1 MRYKTR
7 YLRIVVIGLFSLLAP
22 GSVFADEV
30 LPLQTLF
37 TNVNIFNGTEDKLYE
52 NHSVLVEGNLI
63 KAISTGEIETNGN
76 ATVIDGQG
84 KTLMPGIIEAHGHL
98 GLPIPPASIG
108 TDEDWQYVALKS
120 SVVAKEYLDHGWT
133 TVRDAGGMVSG
144 IKKAIDEGVIVGP
157 RVYSSGM
164 FISQTSGHGDFRR
177 FGEPHPSTLT
187 VKPFFFRYYG
197 HLADGV
203 PEVRRASR
211 EELRKGAVHLKLMA
225 GGGIA
230 STYDPLHTTQFSVE
244 EIKAAVDAA
253 ADWGTYVMVHAYTDK
268 AVARAVEAG
277 VKVIE
282 HGQLMT
288 EDTAI
293 EMAKKNV
300 WLSTQV
306 FYAITEPTAEQI
318 NAVGDVGY
326 NKWKSVSDGTAASIK
341 LAKKHGI
348 KIAFGTDLW
357 GPAMAVGIANE
368 FIARK
373 EFFSNIEILKQATS
387 INGELLRLTGKL
399 NPYPQGPI
407 GVIEKGAY
415 ADILVVDGNP
425 LDEIEVLTKP
435 KENIKVIMKD
445 GVVYKN
451 TL

>member
-1 MRYKTR
+1 
-7 YLRIVVIGLFSLLAP
+7 L
-22 GSVFADEV
+22 
-30 LPLQTLF
+30 
-37 TNVNIFNGTEDKLYE
+37 
-52 NHSVLVEGNLI
+52 
-63 KAISTGEIETNGN
+63 
-76 ATVIDGQG
+76 
-84 KTLMPGIIEAHGHL
+84 
-98 GLPIPPASIG
+98 
-108 TDEDWQYVALKS
+108 
-120 SVVAKEYLDHGWT
+120 
-133 TVRDAGGMVSG
+133 
-144 IKKAIDEGVIVGP
+144 
-157 RVYSSGM
+157 
-164 FISQTSGHGDFRR
+164 
-177 FGEPHPSTLT
+177 
-187 VKPFFFRYYG
+187 
-197 HLADGV
+197 
-203 PEVRRASR
+203 
-211 EELRKGAVHLKLMA
+211 
-225 GGGIA
+225 
-230 STYDPLHTTQFSVE
+230 E

-268 AVARAVEAG
+268 AVARAVKAG

-318 NAVGDVGY
+318 KAVGDVGY
-326 NKWKSVSDGTAASIK
+326 RKWKSVSDGTAASIK

-368 FIARK
+368 FIVRK
-373 EFFSNIEILKQATS
+373 KFFSNFEILKQATS

-415 ADILVVDGNP
+415 ADLLVVDGNP
-425 LDEIEVLTKP
+425 LDEIEVLSKP
-435 KENIKVIMKD
+435 KDNIKVIMKD
-445 GVVYKN
+445 GVIYKN

>member
-1 MRYKTR
+1 MKK
-7 YLRIVVIGLFSLLAP
+7 LSLIAIVLILTVGNS
-22 GSVFADEV
+22 FA
-30 LPLQTLF
+30 QTTPKKIVLF
-37 TNVNIFNGTEDKLYE
+37 TNVMVFDGTSDKLLKRD
-52 NHSVLVEGNLI
+52 VLVEDNIITAVSKEGLMVIASENTTI
-63 KAISTGEIETNGN
+63 
-76 ATVIDGQG
+76 IDGGG

-98 GLPIPPASIG
+98 GLPMSPAQIG

-120 SVVAKEYLDHGWT
+120 SVVAKRYLDHGWT
-133 TVRDAGGMVSG
+133 TVRDAGGMDSG

-177 FGEPHPSTLT
+177 FSEPHPNTQT

-203 PEVRRASR
+203 DEVYRASR

-225 GGGIA
+225 GGGIS
-230 STYDPLHTTQFSVE
+230 STYDPLHTTQYSLE
-244 EIKAAVDAA
+244 ELTAAINAA
-253 ADWGTYVMVHAYTDK
+253 ADWDTYVMVHAYTDK
-268 AVARAVEAG
+268 AVARAVKAG

-288 EDTAI
+288 EATAI

-306 FYAITEPTAEQI
+306 FYAITEPTPEQI
-318 NAVGDVGY
+318 KASGGDIAY
-326 NKWKSVSDGTAASIK
+326 QKWKSVSDGTATSITY
-341 LAKKHGI
+341 AKKHGV

-357 GPAMAVGIANE
+357 GPAMDVGIANE

-373 EFFSNIEILKQATS
+373 KFFTNLEILKQATS

-399 NPYPQGPI
+399 NPYPLGPI

-415 ADILVVDGNP
+415 ADLLIINGNP
-425 LDEIEVLTKP
+425 LNNIELLTNP
-435 KENIKVIMKD
+435 KENVKVIMKD
-445 GVVYKN
+445 GKIYKN
-451 TL
+451 TLGK

>member
-1 MRYKTR
+1 MNT
-7 YLRIVVIGLFSLLAP
+7 LALTLMLLASFVCMGQDIP
-22 GSVFADEV
+22 PKK
-30 LPLQTLF
+30 LTLF
-37 TNVNIFNGTEDKLYE
+37 TNVNVFDGTNDKLHM
-52 NHSVLVEGNLI
+52 NMNVLVEGKLI
-63 KAISTGEIETNGN
+63 KTISKEGLMITASANNTI
-76 ATVIDGQG
+76 IDGKG
-84 KTLMPGIIEAHGHL
+84 MTLMPGIIEAHGHL
-98 GLPIPPASIG
+98 GLPIAPATIG

-120 SVVAKEYLDHGWT
+120 SVLARKYLDHGWT

-144 IKKAIDEGVIVGP
+144 IKKAIDEDVIVGP
-157 RVYSSGM
+157 RVYPSGM
-164 FISQTSGHGDFRR
+164 FISQTSGHGDFRK
-177 FGEPHPSTLT
+177 FNDPHPNTLST
-187 VKPFFFRYYG
+187 KPFFFRYYG

-203 PEVRRASR
+203 PEVRRSSR

-225 GGGIA
+225 GGGI
-230 STYDPLHTTQFSVE
+230 SSSYDPLHTTQFSLE

-253 ADWGTYVMVHAYTDK
+253 KDWGTYVMVHAYTD
-268 AVARAVEAG
+268 RAISRSIQAG

-288 EDTAI
+288 EETAK

-306 FYAITEPTAEQI
+306 FYATAEPTSEQVA
-318 NAVGDVGY
+318 AVGKLGY
-326 NKWKSVSDGTAASIK
+326 QKWKSVRDGTIASIK

-357 GPAMAVGIANE
+357 GPAMNAGIANE

-373 EFFSNIEILKQATS
+373 KFFSNYEILQQATS

-415 ADILVVDGNP
+415 ADLLVINGNP
-425 LDEIEVLTKP
+425 LEKIELLTQP
-435 KENIKVIMKD
+435 KESIKLIMKN
-445 GVVYKN
+445 GEIYKN
-451 TL
+451 TLK